1 MALSHESLENYYR
14 TNFTMMQH
22 FNYSLNDLET
32 MIPWERDI
40 YIILLNDHIKE
51 QNERLAQQ

>member
-1 MALSHESLENYYR
+1 
-14 TNFTMMQH
+14 MMQH